1 MMRAND
7 VVADAVAVDAMN
19 AWSER
24 VVAHL
29 EMSDPN
35 LLEALRSRLF
45 ALGSFSSAVYPQ
57 VVHSLPVL
65 YMFSGSDLLTAHA
78 LFPHAPSYHLVA
90 DFPTGHP
97 TCFVDAACAAK
108 ANESAS
114 AFFRHWANLRCAR
127 QSTNLM
133 RRAFVS
139 SGQLPALLLSLRLMG
154 QPVVH
159 ATLHADNIQ
168 LSNGTAPLAARGG
181 KGGIS
186 LGGKGGILS
195 RAGAVLPKRSAAGG
209 GGGGGGG
216 PSNTLTLPTVTIHT
230 PRFRVSYTSMLLR
243 SDPSEH
249 VQLTKQF
256 WPNMGRWTRGGPFI
270 DAQLSALSDAI
281 GASKERRLF
290 VSMFKAAPHWILRND
305 WAAKWVMERSY
316 ATLHDETGLR
326 PHFYNG
332 STSLAGPHWTT
343 RVFGAFRDF
352 ENREV
357 KWYANE
363 KSELQRLFHDE
374 GSLPFQFGYAQ
385 SGGHGVLLAAWRTQT
400 V

>member
-1 MMRAND
+1 MSD
-7 VVADAVAVDAMN
+7 PPPHLVVEAMN
-19 AWSER
+19 TWSAAA
-24 VVAHL
+24 VAHL
-29 EMSDPN
+29 EMSTPN
-35 LLEALRSRLF
+35 LLEALRSRLH
-45 ALGSFSSAVYPQ
+45 ALGSFSHAVYPQ

-90 DFPTGHP
+90 DFPTGTP
-97 TCFVDAACAAK
+97 ACFVDAACAAK

-114 AFFRHWANLRCAR
+114 AFFKHWANLRFAR

-154 QPVVH
+154 EPVVH
-159 ATLHADNIQ
+159 AALDELEQSNAGALPGRLHRAGANVHFHND
-168 LSNGTAPLAARGG
+168 TAPLTARGG
-181 KGGIS
+181 KGGKRAV
-186 LGGKGGILS
+186 GGGVGG
-195 RAGAVLPKRSAAGG
+195 GAGG
-209 GGGGGGG
+209 GAGGG
-216 PSNTLTLPTVTIHT
+216 PSKALKLPTVTLHT
-230 PRFRVSYTSMLLR
+230 TRFRVSYTSMLLR

-256 WPNMGRWTRGGPFI
+256 WPVMSRWARGGPFI

-281 GASKERRLF
+281 GASRERRLF

-305 WAAKWVMERSY
+305 WAAKWVLERSY

-326 PHFYNG
+326 PHFYNA
-332 STSLAGPHWTT
+332 SLTPPWTT
-343 RVFGAFRDF
+343 RVFGAFREF

-357 KWYANE
+357 GIHIW
-363 KSELQRLFHDE
+363 
-374 GSLPFQFGYAQ
+374 
-385 SGGHGVLLAAWRTQT
+385 AAA
-400 V
+400 